1 VERDENLLEVYKTE
15 NNELSCMLSSALV
28 SSYFFLHTTP
38 SIQPLDRSSQQLFVI
53 EPTPKWL
60 LMAALGCLGL
70 DCRVLMFDILRLA
83 LISWA
88 IVIKIL

>member
-1 VERDENLLEVYKTE
+1 VEVKVERDENLLEVYKTE

-38 SIQPLDRSSQQLFVI
+38 PIQPLDRSSQQLFVI

-60 LMAALGCLGL
+60 LMAALGWIVGCLRSIYYDSPLYLGL
-70 DCRVLMFDILRLA
+70 
-83 LISWA
+83 
-88 IVIKIL
+88 